1 MNLYRQV
8 NEWLTENY
16 EPLGHWM
23 YFNATPMF
31 VGAVTM
37 NSVPGVRI
45 VQKFIDGSMKKE
57 LAFAIDMITSYD
69 NSGTSDVNMEALDEV
84 QNFSEWIDKQSIDS
98 GPDFGEKCSIE
109 KIEVLTNAPTL
120 LVDTTNQLSKYQFQV
135 KITYTERK
143 E

>member
-1 MNLYRQV
+1 
-8 NEWLTENY
+8 
-16 EPLGHWM
+16 
-23 YFNATPMF
+23 
-31 VGAVTM
+31 
-37 NSVPGVRI
+37 
-45 VQKFIDGSMKKE
+45 MKKE
-57 LAFAIDMITSYD
+57 LAFAIDMITNYD
-69 NSGTSDVNMEALDEV
+69 ISGTSDVNMEALDEV

-98 GPDFGEKCSIE
+98 GPDFGEKCDIE

>member
-1 MNLYRQV
+1 
-8 NEWLTENY
+8 
-16 EPLGHWM
+16 
-23 YFNATPMF
+23 
-31 VGAVTM
+31 
-37 NSVPGVRI
+37 
-45 VQKFIDGSMKKE
+45 MKKE

-84 QNFSEWIDKQSIDS
+84 QNFSEWIDSQSIDS
-98 GPDFGEKCSIE
+98 GPDFGEKCTIE